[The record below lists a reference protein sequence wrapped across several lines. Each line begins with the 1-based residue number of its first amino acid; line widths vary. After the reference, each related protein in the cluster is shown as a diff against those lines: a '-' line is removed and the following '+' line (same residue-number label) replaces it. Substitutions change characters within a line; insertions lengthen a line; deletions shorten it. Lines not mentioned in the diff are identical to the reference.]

1 MAAVQ
6 PGIKTARQ
14 LVTGLIRSH
23 PAAAARLCTPSPQ
36 RRSQWF
42 LLAAVAARV
51 LKVPVV
57 LAAEM
62 MHRLSPAGLEPTAAG
77 REHQVA
83 RAPFRRQQVAAAV
96 LQVPRFLEQVRVV
109 RVETR

>member
-1 MAAVQ
+1 M
-6 PGIKTARQ
+6 GST
-14 LVTGLIRSH
+14 RSH
-23 PAAAARLCTPSPQ
+23 PAAAARLCTPFPQ

-96 LQVPRFLEQVRVV
+96 LQVPRYLEQVRVV